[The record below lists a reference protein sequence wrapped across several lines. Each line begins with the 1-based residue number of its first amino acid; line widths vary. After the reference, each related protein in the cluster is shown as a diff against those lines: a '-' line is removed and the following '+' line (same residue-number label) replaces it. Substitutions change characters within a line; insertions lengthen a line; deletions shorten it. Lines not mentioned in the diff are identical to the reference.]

1 MLLKLILVFL
11 VFLILLFLKIDL
23 YIVVLGS
30 GFFLAILFRMPPKTF
45 LNSVINSATSFTTL
59 NLLFLIY
66 FVLLLVE
73 VQREKS
79 SLSRL
84 LRGMSGLFRSRFLQ
98 ATLSPALIGLLPM
111 PGGALVSAPMV
122 EEVVK
127 DENLTPE
134 LKTFAN
140 YWFRHIWEFFWPLYQ
155 GFILTVAVFEIKA
168 TQLMANQFYFTFIAA
183 ALGYILLWKSF
194 KRLPPSHPERTGRE
208 ALKDFLYGSWEILLI
223 ILLILLA
230 KLPLAFSLALV
241 VSLSILVSF
250 PLKKAAKLLPRAF
263 NYKILLL
270 IFSVMVFKGLVKD
283 STLFPALTRAVS
295 SDPRWALPLMV
306 LLPFS
311 IGFLTGVN
319 SAFVGIAFP
328 LFIPMVGKNIDGIS
342 LLYISG
348 FAGVLLSPL
357 HLCLVL
363 SAEFFGAKLIKVY
376 KYIFPAVAALLIL
389 AIIIFG

>member
-1 MLLKLILVFL
+1 MILKLSLVFL

-30 GFFLAILFRMPPKTF
+30 GLLLSFLFNMPPQR
-45 LNSVINSATSFTTL
+45 LLQSVVKSAASPTTL
-59 NLLFLIY
+59 NLLLLIY

-73 VQREKS
+73 VQKEKS
-79 SLSRL
+79 SLPRL
-84 LRGMSGLFRSRFLQ
+84 LRGMAGLLPSRFLQ

-134 LKTFAN
+134 IKTFAN

-168 TQLMANQFYFTFIAA
+168 VGLMAHQFYFTFIAA
-183 ALGYILLWKSF
+183 ALGYILLWKDF
-194 KRLPPSHPERTGRE
+194 KGLRPENPESKGHQ
-208 ALKDFLYGSWEILLI
+208 ALKDFLYGSWEILTI
-223 ILLILLA
+223 IILILLA
-230 KLPLAFSLALV
+230 KLPLVLSLVLV
-241 VSLSILVSF
+241 VSLSSLLSF
-250 PLKKAAKLLPRAF
+250 SLKKAAKLLPRAF
-263 NYKILLL
+263 NHKILLL
-270 IFSVMVFKGLVKD
+270 ILSVMIFKGLVKD
-283 STLFPALTRAVS
+283 SSLFPMLTRAVS
-295 SDPRWALPLMV
+295 SDPRWTIPLMV

-328 LFIPMVGKNIDGIS
+328 LFIPVVGKNMDGIS

-363 SAEFFGAKLIKVY
+363 SAEFFGARLIKVY
-376 KYIFPAVAALLIL
+376 KYIFPAVAVILVL